1 MVLGPPKIV
10 VSPPET
16 KENKLYLK
24 LANNMYSSRINQRIS
39 QEKYPSQLNIAVV
52 LTQYLPF
59 IKYYKN
65 YMVRFC
71 DF

>member
-24 LANNMYSSRINQRIS
+24 LANNMYSSRINQRKS
-39 QEKYPSQLNIAVV
+39 QEKKHISTEHCSSANPIFTIHKV
-52 LTQYLPF
+52 LQKLHGPF
-59 IKYYKN
+59 L
-65 YMVRFC
+65 
-71 DF
+71 